1 MPKTKV
7 TSVALKNSRKTKKIK
22 CRFCGKTKPMVALI
36 STDIIHPPILDVMR
50 GKVSAWDGK
59 GYVCRSDYQQIKN
72 DYVRDVVKED
82 KGELTRLEKEVLRS
96 LKQHDFLSKN
106 INRQFDKDLTVGER
120 VADHVAE
127 FGGSWFFI
135 LTFISILILWI
146 LANAFFLAKNP
157 FDPYPFILL
166 NLVLSCLAAL
176 QAPIIMMSQ
185 NRQAAKDR
193 LQSEHDYKIN
203 LKAELEIRHLNEKMD
218 HLLSYQ
224 WQRLLEIQQLQVE
237 MMEDLQ
243 KKPGRKVNSKM
254 V

>member
-1 MPKTKV
+1 MT
-7 TSVALKNSRKTKKIK
+7 
-22 CRFCGKTKPMVALI
+22 ALI

-50 GKVSAWDGK
+50 GKVSAWNGK
-59 GYVCRSDYQQIKN
+59 GYVCRLDYQKIKN
-72 DYVRDVVKED
+72 DYVRDVLEED
-82 KGELTRLEKEVLRS
+82 KGQLTHLEKDVLRN

-106 INRQFDKDLTVGER
+106 INKQFDKDLTLGQR
-120 VADHVAE
+120 VADRVAE

-135 LTFISILILWI
+135 LTFISVLIVWI
-146 LANAFFLAKNP
+146 IVNAFFLTSKA

-185 NRQAAKDR
+185 NRKSDKDR
-193 LQSEHDYKIN
+193 LQSEYDYKIN
-203 LKAELEIRHLNEKMD
+203 LKAELEIRHLNEKID

-243 KKPGRKVNSKM
+243 KKSRKKD
-254 V
+254 